1 MKPEE
6 TLFIDD
12 TPENILEAQK
22 LGIRTY
28 HNLTGAR
35 VVNLFENGKLKED
48 LDFDVI
54 HDS

>member
-12 TPENILEAQK
+12 TPENILVAQQ
-22 LGIRTY
+22 LGMLTY

-35 VVNLFENGKLKED
+35 VVDLFEKGKLKED
-48 LDFDVI
+48 LDFNVI
-54 HDS
+54 HS